1 MKTRIL
7 ALIGLSL
14 VEACSKALAQTCNVT
29 GFVDATY
36 KLGYNLI
43 SNPLQTTN
51 HHLSV
56 LFGNAP
62 DGTTLWLWDPG
73 SRTFDPIS
81 TYLTGQGWTADFAF
95 DPGQGALL
103 YAPVAFTNTFVGVIM
118 EPDGSP
124 FCPDGPFILPAPFAG
139 PTGAY
144 LLSSKLAA
152 TLSGS
157 NAFQLILGREV
168 QEGEQ
173 FTWLDAATQTYHTT
187 MFLRGV
193 WSNGEPMLPVGTSA
207 FFYIY
212 AYAYAAPSLQIL
224 PLNSNVVLS
233 WPISAPDFV
242 LETSSNLYSGA
253 IWMPLTN
260 GIATNLVNFVLT
272 NSAKAAKAFYRLQK
286 R

>member
-1 MKTRIL
+1 
-7 ALIGLSL
+7 
-14 VEACSKALAQTCNVT
+14 
-29 GFVDATY
+29 
-36 KLGYNLI
+36 
-43 SNPLQTTN
+43 
-51 HHLSV
+51 
-56 LFGNAP
+56 
-62 DGTTLWLWDPG
+62 
-73 SRTFDPIS
+73 
-81 TYLTGQGWTADFAF
+81 
-95 DPGQGALL
+95 
-103 YAPVAFTNTFVGVIM
+103 
-118 EPDGSP
+118 
-124 FCPDGPFILPAPFAG
+124 
-139 PTGAY
+139 
-144 LLSSKLAA
+144 
-152 TLSGS
+152 
-157 NAFQLILGREV
+157 LILGREV

-260 GIATNLVNFVLT
+260 GIATNLDNFVLT